1 MTAPP
6 SSRRGK
12 RPPKPL
18 NSASLRDLALSYVA
32 RFSTSTAKLEAYLK
46 RKLRERGW
54 DGEGQPDPAGLAAQ
68 FADLGYIDDEAY
80 ARMKAGSLLRR
91 GYGARRIEGTLFRDG
106 IDEDGRQRAAPSGSE
121 ARQAVLALAR
131 KRRFG
136 PFALERGQE
145 LPDRPTREKQLA
157 ALLRAG
163 HPLDFAREMVNAQTV
178 ENAED
183 WAARCED

>member
-1 MTAPP
+1 MAEER

-18 NSASLRDLALSYVA
+18 DTARLRDLALAYVA
-32 RFSTSTAKLEAYLK
+32 RFSTSSAKLEAYLQ

-54 DGEGQPDPAGLAAQ
+54 DGEAAPDPAGLAAQ
-68 FADLGYIDDEAY
+68 FVELGYIDDEAY

-106 IDEDGRQRAAPSGSE
+106 IDDHGRQRAAPSASE

-136 PFALERGQE
+136 PFALERGQP
-145 LPDRPTREKQLA
+145 LPDRPVREKQLA

-178 ENAED
+178 EQAEE
-183 WAARCED
+183 WAATCED